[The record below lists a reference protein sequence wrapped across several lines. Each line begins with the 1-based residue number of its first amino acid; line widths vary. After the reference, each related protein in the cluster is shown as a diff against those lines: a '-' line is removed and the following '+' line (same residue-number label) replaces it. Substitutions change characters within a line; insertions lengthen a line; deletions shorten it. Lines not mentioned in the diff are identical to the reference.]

1 MYCCN
6 CGVELADTEKKCPLC
21 GVRAYHP
28 DLERHEEEGLYP
40 DHTPKPRLK
49 RGTAQTVLIVL
60 FLLPML
66 VTAQCDLLVFKGITW
81 SAYVIGA
88 LLLTYTVIVL
98 PTWFRKANPVIFVP
112 CDFGVLGLYLMY
124 ISYATGG
131 KWFWTF
137 ALPTLAAFGL
147 VVTTVVTLMRYVPR
161 GRLYIFGGA
170 FLALGLYMPIMETLI
185 CMTFNRALV
194 LWFVYPLTALVVLG
208 GMLIFLAIYKPARE
222 TMERKF
228 FI

>member
-28 DLERHEEEGLYP
+28 DLERPEEEGLYP
-40 DHTPKPRLK
+40 DHTPRPKLK
-49 RGTAQTVLIVL
+49 AGTAQTVLIVL

-88 LLLTYTVIVL
+88 LLLSYIVIVL
-98 PTWFRKANPVIFVP
+98 PTWFKKANPVIFVP
-112 CDFGVLGLYLMY
+112 CDFTALGLYLMY

-131 KWFWTF
+131 KWFLTF

-147 VVTTVVTLMRYVPR
+147 VVTAVVTLMRYVPK
-161 GRLYIFGGA
+161 GSLYIFGGA
-170 FLALGLYMPIMETLI
+170 FLAIGAYMPLMEYLI
-185 CMTFNRALV
+185 SITFGFKIV
-194 LWFVYPLTALVVLG
+194 FWFVYPLTALVLLG
-208 GMLIFLAIYKPARE
+208 GMLIFLAIVKPARE

>member
-6 CGVELADTEKKCPLC
+6 CGVELANTEKKCPLC

-28 DLERHEEEGLYP
+28 DLDRPEEEGLYP
-40 DHTPKPRLK
+40 DHTPKTRMK
-49 RGTAQTVLIVL
+49 RGTAHTVLITL
-60 FLLPML
+60 FLIPML
-66 VTAQCDLLVFKGITW
+66 VTAQCDLLINNTITW

-88 LLLTYTVIVL
+88 LLLVYTWFVL
-98 PTWFRKANPVIFVP
+98 PAWFKKPNPVIFVP
-112 CDFGVLGLYLMY
+112 CDFAALGVFLMY
-124 ISYATGG
+124 ISYATRGN
-131 KWFWTF
+131 WFLTF
-137 ALPTLAAFGL
+137 AFPTLGAFGV

-161 GRLYIFGGA
+161 GSLYIFGSA

-185 CMTFNRALV
+185 CMTFAKSIV
-194 LWFVYPLTALVVLG
+194 FWFVYPMTALVLLG
-208 GMLIFLAIYKPARE
+208 GMLIFLAIVKPARE

>member
-28 DLERHEEEGLYP
+28 DLERPEEEGLYP
-40 DHTPKPRLK
+40 DHTPKPKLK
-49 RGTAQTVLIVL
+49 TGTAHTVLIVL

-66 VTAQCDLLVFKGITW
+66 VTAQCDLLINKAITW

-88 LLLTYTVIVL
+88 LLLAYTVMVL
-98 PTWFRKANPVIFVP
+98 PTWFKKANPVIFVP
-112 CDFGVLGLYLMY
+112 CDFATLALYLMY
-124 ISYATGG
+124 ISYATDGR
-131 KWFWTF
+131 WFLTF
-137 ALPTLAAFGL
+137 ALPTLVAFGL
-147 VVTTVVTLMRYVPR
+147 VITAVITLMRYVPR
-161 GRLYIFGGA
+161 GGLYIFGGA
-170 FLALGLYMPIMETLI
+170 FLALGLFMPLMEYLI
-185 CMTFNRALV
+185 CLTFKAKMV
-194 LWFVYPLTALVVLG
+194 FWSIYPLTALVVLG

-222 TMERKF
+222 NMERRF